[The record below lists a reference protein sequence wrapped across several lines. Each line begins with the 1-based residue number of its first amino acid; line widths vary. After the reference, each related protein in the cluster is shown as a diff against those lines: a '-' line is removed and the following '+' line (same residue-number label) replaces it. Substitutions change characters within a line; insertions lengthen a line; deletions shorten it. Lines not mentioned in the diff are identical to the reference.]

1 MGVCFGYYILSP
13 LAIYF
18 LSTYSISDII
28 VNEFDITSYVGTV
41 TTLILGSGILFQLPI
56 VVYFLSQVGIVTPQF
71 LRQYRKHAIVIILVI
86 AAIITPPDPLS
97 QTLITFPLYLLY
109 EFSIFISAMVVRRK
123 AKQEARENLN
133 NQTS

>member
-1 MGVCFGYYILSP
+1 MGVCFGYYVLSP